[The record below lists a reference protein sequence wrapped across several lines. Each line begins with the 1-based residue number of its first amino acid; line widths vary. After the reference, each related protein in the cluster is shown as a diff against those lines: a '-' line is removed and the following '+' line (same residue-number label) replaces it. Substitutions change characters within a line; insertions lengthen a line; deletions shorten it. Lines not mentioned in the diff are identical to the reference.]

1 MTKNEN
7 KDRFSVGEVSKQYNI
22 SIKTLRYYDE
32 IGLLKPRERNDQNG
46 YRYYTNEDIGTLLT
60 IKYYQET
67 GLSLETIKS
76 FLETKELSAIISLF
90 ENTIE
95 DQSKEIQ
102 RLTIG
107 RDSLIAWKNLVVEG
121 EMLRKEK
128 NIPFSIK
135 KTDAINTLSEG
146 YRINDAHTI
155 KRISLKQKSSD
166 TKQVC
171 IGAVFR
177 ELESVEKLLTQEPQ
191 FCFNHMEIH
200 PLSFRGIGHSKL
212 GGNIVLSGIHKGST
226 DTILTTYKAMLKYAK
241 EEELPLKG
249 NAIERYIIDAST
261 VADPQ
266 YLITEI
272 MLPLA

>member
-76 FLETKELSAIISLF
+76 FLETKELSAIVSLF

-135 KTDAINTLSEG
+135 KTDAI
-146 YRINDAHTI
+146 
-155 KRISLKQKSSD
+155 K
-166 TKQVC
+166 
-171 IGAVFR
+171 
-177 ELESVEKLLTQEPQ
+177 EL
-191 FCFNHMEIH
+191 
-200 PLSFRGIGHSKL
+200 
-212 GGNIVLSGIHKGST
+212 
-226 DTILTTYKAMLKYAK
+226 
-241 EEELPLKG
+241 
-249 NAIERYIIDAST
+249 
-261 VADPQ
+261 
-266 YLITEI
+266 
-272 MLPLA
+272 

>member
-7 KDRFSVGEVSKQYNI
+7 KDRFSVGEVSKQYDI

-32 IGLLKPRERNDQNG
+32 IGLLKPRKRNDQNG
-46 YRYYTNEDIGTLLT
+46 YRYYTDEDIGTLLA

-67 GLSLETIKS
+67 GLSLGKIKL
-76 FLETKELSAIISLF
+76 FLEAKDLPSIVSLF

-107 RDSLIAWKNLVVEG
+107 CDSLIAWKNLLIEG

-128 NIPFSIK
+128 HIPFSIK
-135 KTDAINTLSEG
+135 KMETINTLSED
-146 YRINDAHTI
+146 YRIYDPQTKQRVSI
-155 KRISLKQKSSD
+155 KQKSNS
-166 TKQVC
+166 TKQFC
-171 IGAVFR
+171 TGALFR
-177 ELESVEKLLTQEPQ
+177 EFESIDKLLAKEPQ

-200 PLSFRGIGHSKL
+200 PLSFCGIGHSKL
-212 GGNIVLSGIHKGST
+212 GGEIVLSGIHKGST
-226 DTILTTYKAMLKYAK
+226 ETISTTYKAMLKYAK
-241 EEELPLKG
+241 EEELLLKG
-249 NAIERYIIDAST
+249 NSIERYVIDAST
-261 VADPQ
+261 IADPQ
-266 YLITEI
+266 YHITEI

>member
-76 FLETKELSAIISLF
+76 FLETKELSAIVSLF

-102 RLTIG
+102 RSRLAA
-107 RDSLIAWKNLVVEG
+107 IA
-121 EMLRKEK
+121 
-128 NIPFSIK
+128 
-135 KTDAINTLSEG
+135 LSPG
-146 YRINDAHTI
+146 KIW
-155 KRISLKQKSSD
+155 
-166 TKQVC
+166 
-171 IGAVFR
+171 
-177 ELESVEKLLTQEPQ
+177 
-191 FCFNHMEIH
+191 
-200 PLSFRGIGHSKL
+200 
-212 GGNIVLSGIHKGST
+212 
-226 DTILTTYKAMLKYAK
+226 
-241 EEELPLKG
+241 
-249 NAIERYIIDAST
+249 
-261 VADPQ
+261 
-266 YLITEI
+266 
-272 MLPLA
+272 